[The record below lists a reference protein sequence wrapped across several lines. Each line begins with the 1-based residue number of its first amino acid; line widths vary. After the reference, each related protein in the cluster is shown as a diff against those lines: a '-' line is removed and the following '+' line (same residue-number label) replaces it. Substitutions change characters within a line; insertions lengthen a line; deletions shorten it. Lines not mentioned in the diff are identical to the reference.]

1 MLNNDSI
8 KNRTI
13 FCHDNLEILRGIDS
27 DCVDLI
33 YLDPPFNKKKIFTAP
48 IGSNAE
54 GASFSDIFRE
64 EDVKDEWLLDI
75 KEDNY
80 FIHNLLSTVKV
91 IEGRASYNFCYLA
104 YMAIRLIECQRVLKS
119 TGSIYLHCDPTM
131 SHYLKLLLDCIFGE
145 KNFRNE
151 IIWCYTGPGI
161 ANRAFK
167 RKHDIILFYAKS
179 ELTDFNPIRVSH
191 KRQSVSVGASSY
203 AAGSRT
209 LEQAKQAEAEAIERG
224 KAIEDWWS
232 DIGSGSH
239 ISKNERQGY
248 PTQKP
253 LALLERII
261 AASCPKGGIVLDP
274 FCGCATTCVAAE
286 KLERQWVGVDV
297 SIKAYDLVRTRL
309 RKEVEWEGSLFEE
322 DLVDPR
328 TSPPVRT
335 DLGADTRVQKY
346 VYIISNKN
354 FDKPEEPDKKEWKV
368 GIASNLKSRLSS
380 YQTSDPNRGYVLE
393 YSFLTPHFREIEK
406 YILGKYENR
415 HEWVREPDMQKIIDD
430 IENYKP

>member
-33 YLDPPFNKKKIFTAP
+33 YLDPPFNKKKTFTAP

-64 EDVKDEWLLDI
+64 EDVKDDWLLDI

-104 YMAIRLIECQRVLKS
+104 YMAIRLIECQRVLKP

-145 KNFRNE
+145 ANFRNE
-151 IIWCYTGPGI
+151 IIWCYTGPSN
-161 ANRAFK
+161 ATRDFA
-167 RKHDIILFYAKS
+167 RKHDVIFRYVCSGDWVFNTDAVRVPYKKLSYQISGGGIGGKLRGEYREAQLKKGKVPETWWDDCSPVGRIKS
-179 ELTDFNPIRVSH
+179 
-191 KRQSVSVGASSY
+191 Q
-203 AAGSRT
+203 RT
-209 LEQAKQAEAEAIERG
+209 
-224 KAIEDWWS
+224 
-232 DIGSGSH
+232 
-239 ISKNERQGY
+239 GY

-261 AASCPKGGIVLDP
+261 TASCPEGGIVLDP
-274 FCGCATTCVAAE
+274 FCGCATTCVASE
-286 KLERQWVGVDV
+286 KMGRSWVGVDV
-297 SIKAYDLVRTRL
+297 SIKAYELVQERL
-309 RKEVEWEGSLFEE
+309 GKEVERKDEFEE
-322 DLVDPR
+322 LRQKVHFK

-335 DLGADTRVQKY
+335 DMGTDTRVQKY
-346 VYIISNKN
+346 VYIISNKKFN
-354 FDKPEEPDKKEWKV
+354 EGIDKEWKV
-368 GIASNLKSRLSS
+368 GIASDVKKRLNS
-380 YQTSDPNRGYVLE
+380 YQTSDPDRGYVLE
-393 YSFLTPHFREIEK
+393 YSFLTPNFREIEK
-406 YILGKYENR
+406 YIHATYKSR
-415 HEWVREPDMQKIIDD
+415 HEWVREPDMQKIVKD
-430 IENYKP
+430 IELWGKG